1 MISDSVETNNMG
13 FNNKSLP
20 WWTWILPLFIS
31 NIGTWLSIWFK
42 ADPGTSLWYLP
53 TSLGIVMVYWWGP
66 RALLGL
72 YLNAVLCA
80 PLWDL
85 SWQWAPL
92 YALPETIEVAL
103 SWFLFVKVARGQYWL
118 PDLRSVTQFLM
129 LGSIVPA
136 FIANLYLTTQL
147 LLFSNIAP
155 ATFWDNWLFLF
166 SADLATHFV

>member
-1 MISDSVETNNMG
+1 MTSASVETNDIGLGNRP
-13 FNNKSLP
+13 LP

-72 YLNAVLCA
+72 YLNAILCT
-80 PLWDL
+80 PLWGL
-85 SWQWAPL
+85 PWQWSPL
-92 YALPETIEVAL
+92 YALPETIEVGL
-103 SWFLFVKVARGQYWL
+103 SWFLFVRLAQGQYWL
-118 PDLRSVTQFLM
+118 PNLRDVTQFLL

-136 FIANLYLTTQL
+136 F
-147 LLFSNIAP
+147 
-155 ATFWDNWLFLF
+155 
-166 SADLATHFV
+166 